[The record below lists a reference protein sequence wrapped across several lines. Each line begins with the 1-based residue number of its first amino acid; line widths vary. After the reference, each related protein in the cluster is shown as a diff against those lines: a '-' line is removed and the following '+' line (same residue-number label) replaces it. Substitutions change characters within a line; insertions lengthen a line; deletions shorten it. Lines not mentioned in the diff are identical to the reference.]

1 MQPLCE
7 VCISQGIIS
16 PAEDVHHDKS
26 FITDVGVDYHL
37 AYSIDNLIS
46 LCKKCHSMIHSKEGK
61 TQGGLKEWIDS
72 ATFQP

>member
-1 MQPLCE
+1 MMHPLCE

-26 FITDVGVDYHL
+26 FITDAGVDYNL

-61 TQGGLKEWIDS
+61 TQGGLKEGLS
-72 ATFQP
+72 QG